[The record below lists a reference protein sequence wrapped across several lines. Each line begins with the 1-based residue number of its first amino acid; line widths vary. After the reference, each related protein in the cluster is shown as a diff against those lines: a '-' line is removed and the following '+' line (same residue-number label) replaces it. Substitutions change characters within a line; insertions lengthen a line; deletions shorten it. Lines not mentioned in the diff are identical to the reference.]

1 MARFKK
7 RKLSKKEAA
16 AIKKQED
23 FSAADRE
30 DFPLEQTKVQSKSR
44 KMIVLPPVV
53 SVKELSSKMDLP
65 VTTII
70 SALMKNGVLA
80 NINQSVDFDTAQII
94 GDDLGFDI
102 EAVKGEEVIVETEKS
117 ESIVDQ
123 KNLLS
128 RPPIVAIMGH
138 VDHGKTSL
146 LDKIRSSNIAA
157 GESGG
162 ITQHISAFQIKVNS
176 KKAKGRL
183 ITFIDTPGH
192 EAFSAMRSHGTA
204 ITDIVI
210 LIVAADD
217 GVMPQTIEV
226 IEQSKKNN
234 VPIIVAI
241 NKVDKP
247 AADPNK
253 VKQQLTEYQLTPEE
267 WGGETIFVETSA
279 ETGKGID
286 DLLEAIAIFADMKNY
301 RANPNEKATGV
312 VIESFMQKGSGPV
325 ATILIENGS
334 LKKGDPIVIGNQW
347 GRVRIL
353 QDTLEKDIDSALPGM
368 PIRIAG
374 LRGLPNFGDRLLV
387 VESEKEA
394 KNQAQIDL
402 HQPQAIDF
410 VSARRLS
417 SDDQT
422 EDKVVELNLVVKA
435 DVKGSL
441 GAIKKLF
448 NDINHPEV
456 KIKIVHE
463 GIGPISESD
472 VNMAKASS
480 AIVVGFRVKI
490 LAVARKLA
498 ELEAVKIY
506 HQTIIY
512 DLLKKI
518 KEEMSVLLPAE
529 TVEETLGKLKVLAI
543 FRYDKKKTIFG
554 GIVEEGEINRKDRI
568 KILRGQKEI
577 YRGEIKALRH
587 GKDETS
593 SVGSGS
599 ECGISVDGLV
609 DVIKDDLAIAFKEQ
623 IIKKVV
629 E

>member
-1 MARFKK
+1 
-7 RKLSKKEAA
+7 
-16 AIKKQED
+16 
-23 FSAADRE
+23 
-30 DFPLEQTKVQSKSR
+30 
-44 KMIVLPPVV
+44 
-53 SVKELSSKMDLP
+53 
-65 VTTII
+65 
-70 SALMKNGVLA
+70 
-80 NINQSVDFDTAQII
+80 
-94 GDDLGFDI
+94 
-102 EAVKGEEVIVETEKS
+102 
-117 ESIVDQ
+117 
-123 KNLLS
+123 
-128 RPPIVAIMGH
+128 
-138 VDHGKTSL
+138 
-146 LDKIRSSNIAA
+146 
-157 GESGG
+157 
-162 ITQHISAFQIKVNS
+162 
-176 KKAKGRL
+176 
-183 ITFIDTPGH
+183 
-192 EAFSAMRSHGTA
+192 MRSHGTA

-241 NKVDKP
+241 NKIDKP

-253 VKQQLTEYQLTPEE
+253 VKQQLAEYQLTPEE

-301 RANPNEKATGV
+301 QANPDEKATGV
-312 VIESFMQKGSGPV
+312 VIESFMHKGSGPV

-334 LKKGDPIVIGNQW
+334 LRKGDPVVIGNQW

-353 QDTLEKDIDSALPGM
+353 QDTLEKDIDLALPSM

-394 KNQAQIDL
+394 KNQAQIDQR
-402 HQPQAIDF
+402 QPQTVDF

-417 SDDQT
+417 SDDQI

-490 LAVARKLA
+490 LAVAKKLA

-512 DLLKKI
+512 DLLKKV
-518 KEEMSVLLPAE
+518 KEEMSVLLPPE
-529 TVEETLGKLKVLAI
+529 TIEKTVGKLKVLAI

-554 GIVEEGEINRKDRI
+554 GIVEEGEINRKDQI

-587 GKDETS
+587 GKDEAS
-593 SVGSGS
+593 SVSSGS

-609 DVIKDDLAIAFKEQ
+609 DVLKDDLAIAFKEE
-623 IIKKVV
+623 IIKKIV